1 MTSPSDRN
9 DVVAHH
15 EPAFDFYLE
24 KTQGLYFIHQD
35 VRIWSR
41 DTRTATQAIID
52 GLDWLPLRVCVLP
65 DNHKLI
71 KYSTLYGF
79 KYSYSQTSPDGVEYH
94 ILSRR

>member
-9 DVVAHH
+9 DVVAHQ

-24 KTQGLYFIHQD
+24 KTNGLYFIHQD
-35 VRIWSR
+35 VRVWNKTTFR
-41 DTRTATQAIID
+41 DTLLLIES
-52 GLDWLPLRVCVLP
+52 LDWMPLRVCAEP
-65 DNHKLI
+65 DSQLI

-94 ILSRR
+94 MLSRR